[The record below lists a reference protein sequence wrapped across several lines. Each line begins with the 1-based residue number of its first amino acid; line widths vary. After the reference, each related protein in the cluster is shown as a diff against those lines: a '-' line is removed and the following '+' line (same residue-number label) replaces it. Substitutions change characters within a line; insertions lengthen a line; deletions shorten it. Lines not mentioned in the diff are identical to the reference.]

1 MNAPSKALC
10 FSGGK
15 DSLACLYLLRAQ
27 WPDLYVV
34 WVNTG
39 AAYPETLAQMEQ
51 IRALVPHFH
60 EVTSRQ
66 YLEFG
71 WPSDLLSHRSTKVG
85 TLTYNTGG
93 SAFQS
98 TLDCCSR
105 SIWIPLGNAIREL
118 GVKVIYHGTREDD
131 PGKSPLLPGDVHE
144 GIRHEMP
151 VWDWTQEQVFSYLA
165 DIGAELHPGYQYTH
179 GGMDCWNCT
188 GYLYEVE
195 NRFNFARDRYPE
207 KYREIMSKLREIQ
220 VAARTDL
227 NILDDLLARSETP

>member
-1 MNAPSKALC
+1 MTEVLQL
-10 FSGGK
+10 SGGK
-15 DSLACLYLLRAQ
+15 DSLACLYLLKPK
-27 WPDLYVV
+27 WDDLIVA

-39 AAYPETLAQMEQ
+39 AAFPETLEQMEG
-51 IRALVPHFH
+51 IRKLVPHFH
-60 EVTSRQ
+60 EVKSRQ

-71 WPSDLLSHRSTKVG
+71 WPTDLLSHRSTKVG

-98 TLDCCSR
+98 TLDCCAR
-105 SIWIPLGNAIREL
+105 SIWIPLGQAMKDL
-118 GVKVIYHGTREDD
+118 GATVIYQGTRQDD
-131 PGKSPLLPGDVHE
+131 VAKPPWLPGDVHD
-144 GIRHEMP
+144 GIRFEFP
-151 VWDWTQEQVFSYLA
+151 VWDWTAQKVFAYLA
-165 DIGAELHPGYQYTH
+165 HIGVELHPGYQYTH

-207 KYREIMSKLREIQ
+207 KYREIMGKLRKIQ

-227 NILDDLLARSETP
+227 NILDDLLARSETV